1 MVYFYSGVD
10 NVDLNPRIGSAWM
23 RRGEQTAVPT
33 PGQNEKHYIAGALH
47 AHTGRLVWVE
57 HPRKNSV
64 LFVKLLEQLRS
75 HYRRANRIVLI
86 LDNYRIHKSQ
96 LVERWL
102 ENNPKFQLLF
112 QPTYH
117 PWVNVIERLWKA
129 MHDTVTR
136 NHRCRSMFEL
146 CQHVARFL
154 DIVQPFPG
162 SGHGVAHLRTGYPF
176 SSSAYHMK

>member
-1 MVYFYSGVD
+1 MFFADEVD
-10 NVDLNPRIGSAWM
+10 VDLNPRIGSAWM

-86 LDNYRIHKSQ
+86 LDNYRS
-96 LVERWL
+96 
-102 ENNPKFQLLF
+102 
-112 QPTYH
+112 T
-117 PWVNVIERLWKA
+117 RLP
-129 MHDTVTR
+129 
-136 NHRCRSMFEL
+136 L
-146 CQHVARFL
+146 
-154 DIVQPFPG
+154 
-162 SGHGVAHLRTGYPF
+162 
-176 SSSAYHMK
+176 